1 VARVVQGI
9 ISYTYWPSQPHIL
22 QFCIVGATRYRP
34 QLLSDL
40 RGTPG
45 RPLQPRLIQRAY
57 APLMRGCDILYF
69 SADTPATRQALQGID
84 RAALTISERDPACRG
99 GAMFCLRIGA
109 GALSF
114 DLNLD
119 AVTRSGL
126 RVDPKV
132 LMLGRAGATPR
143 APSRSGASSG
153 AGVVRPACARC
164 STARI
169 CASRSS
175 QPRWRA

>member
-1 VARVVQGI
+1 MKVGRQRAARALAALLLLGSTGAAAQEGDAGAAQGAAVARVVQGI

-84 RAALTISERDPACRG
+84 RAALTISERDPACRD
-99 GAMFCLRIGA
+99 GAMFCLRIDTRTV
-109 GALSF
+109 SF

-132 LMLGRAGATPR
+132 LMLGRAGATP
-143 APSRSGASSG
+143 
-153 AGVVRPACARC
+153 
-164 STARI
+164 
-169 CASRSS
+169 
-175 QPRWRA
+175 

>member
-1 VARVVQGI
+1 LAALLLVGSTGAAAQQQDAGATQGDTVARVVQGI
-9 ISYTYWPSQPHIL
+9 ISYTYWPSQPRLL
-22 QFCIVGATRYRP
+22 QFCIIGATKYRR

-40 RGTPG
+40 RTTPG

-57 APLMRGCDILYF
+57 APLMKGCDILYF
-69 SADTPATRQALQGID
+69 SADTPPTRQALQGVD

-132 LMLGRAGATPR
+132 LILGRAGA
-143 APSRSGASSG
+143 PS
-153 AGVVRPACARC
+153 
-164 STARI
+164 
-169 CASRSS
+169 
-175 QPRWRA
+175 